1 MTDLFRHFW
10 RSFAN
15 VFWRK
20 ATFGLVCLL
29 FSGWVL
35 LEVGTSLISLPEGVE
50 REPKTSLL
58 INDRHGFPL
67 RMIRDSGEV
76 FLRPVTFEECGATFI
91 NATLSAEDKRFWQH
105 HGVDWFGLIRVAKE
119 IVQHGRVMSGGSTIT
134 QQLIKNS
141 ETVKRPRNVK
151 TKLIEILQARKLERK
166 WTKHQIITAYLN
178 RIDYGNLCR
187 GAGTASWFYFDKSL
201 ISLTP
206 AQAALL
212 AGLPNAPSKLN
223 PHRHMDRSLMRQ
235 RKILNLMEL
244 NGWLKTDQLDRAMK
258 EAINLCEPARA
269 FGAPHFVDFVR
280 QNRDVSKSVKSTLD
294 LPLNNISQKILEAQL
309 SRLGAQRVTNGSVVV
324 VDNQTGNVIVMVG
337 SRDYFDLKSGQVN
350 GALAP
355 RSAGS
360 ALKPF
365 TYVIALEKGMT
376 PATVLA
382 DVPTMFSTAT
392 GVFSPVNYDRR
403 FRGPVTLRQSLANSL
418 NVPAVRVL
426 DFSGGPLV
434 LQQRLRLMEL
444 STLKKDSGYYGL
456 GLTIGNAETKL
467 LELTNAYATL
477 ARLGEYRPVRLLETD
492 PVGFSRVFKRGPA
505 WLIADILSDDN
516 ARASAF
522 GWQSALSFP
531 FPVACKTGTS
541 SDFRDNWA
549 FGYTPEFTVGVW
561 VGNFDGAP
569 MKEVT
574 GVTGAA
580 PVMKSI
586 MMHLHHK
593 FGTSWYKIPDEIE
606 RAKVDQYSGMRS
618 SSGKMDYFLKGTMP
632 EIEPIDVRDSL
643 GRVRLG
649 PKFSNWW
656 RSSMNHLRDHTSL
669 ANANSES
676 INILSPRPG
685 TVIYLDPDLPSSS
698 KYLPLR
704 ADVENVVWQSDTL
717 DCNRT
722 GDGFI
727 ARLKPGVHELRV
739 DNGRSHLRTWIEVKQ
754 Q

>member
-10 RSFAN
+10 CSFTN

-20 ATFGLVCLL
+20 ALFGLVCLL

-35 LEVGTSLISLPEGVE
+35 LEVATSLISLPEGVE
-50 REPKTSLL
+50 SEPKTSLL

-67 RMIRDSGEV
+67 RMIRGSGEV
-76 FLRPVTFEECGATFI
+76 FLRPVAFEECGATFI

-105 HGVDWFGLIRVAKE
+105 HGVDWFGLIRVVKE

-151 TKLIEILQARKLERK
+151 TKLVEILQARKLERK
-166 WTKHQIITAYLN
+166 WTKQQIITAYLN

-187 GAGTASWFYFDKSL
+187 GAGTASWFYFGKSL

-235 RKILNLMEL
+235 RKILNLMGL
-244 NGWLKTDQLDRAMK
+244 NGWLKIDQLDRAMK
-258 EAINLCEPARA
+258 EAINLCEPGRP
-269 FGAPHFVDFVR
+269 FGAPHFVDFVC
-280 QNRDVSKSVKSTLD
+280 QNRDVSKNVKSTLD
-294 LPLNNISQKILEAQL
+294 LPLNNISQKILDEQL

-324 VDNQTGNVIVMVG
+324 VDNETGNVIVMVG

-360 ALKPF
+360 AFKPF

-444 STLKKDSGYYGL
+444 STLNEDSGYYGL
-456 GLTIGNAETKL
+456 GLTIGNAEAKL

-531 FPVACKTGTS
+531 FSVACKTGTS

-586 MMHLHHK
+586 MMHLHNK

-618 SSGKMDYFLKGTMP
+618 PSGKMDYFLKGTMP
-632 EIEPIDVRDSL
+632 EIEAIDVRDSL

-669 ANANSES
+669 TTANSES

-704 ADVENVVWQSDTL
+704 ANVENVVWQSDTL

-722 GDGFI
+722 VDGFI

-739 DNGRSHLRTWIEVKQ
+739 DNGRRHLRTWIEVKQ